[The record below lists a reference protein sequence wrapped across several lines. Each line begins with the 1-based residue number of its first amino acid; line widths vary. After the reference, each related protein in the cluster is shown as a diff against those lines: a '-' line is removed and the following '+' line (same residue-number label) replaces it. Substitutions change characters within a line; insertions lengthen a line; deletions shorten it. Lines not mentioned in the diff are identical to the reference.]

1 MQFIPKFNNVKIKK
15 RGIIGEIIDY
25 TPLYRLLSLDIFK
38 FEIENR
44 YDPKIINIY
53 SHEILTFIA
62 NNNFDFIKIKGYV
75 YYNNQLLNA
84 EIGLSKEDVDSSD
97 VNDILLEALNSI
109 MDSIKYKIYLNH
121 HIKKEFDMIFDAIHT
136 NIQSGKFY
144 VANMLKDQIDHLSH
158 NMVNEIERIFNECT
172 RY

>member
-53 SHEILTFIA
+53 SHEILTFIT

-75 YYNNQLLNA
+75 YYNNQILNA
-84 EIGLSKEDVDSSD
+84 EIGLSKEDINSSD

-109 MDSIKYKIYLNH
+109 IDSIKYKIYLNH
-121 HIKKEFDMIFDAIHT
+121 HIKKEFDTIFDAIHT

-144 VANMLKDQIDHLSH
+144 VANMLKDQIDHLSY